1 MADRLRSALA
11 AAAPL
16 AEVDGLRAWTVG
28 TIPPTVEAVHAGAR
42 VVGYPALGDEGD
54 TVALRVLPS
63 RREQQAQMWAGT
75 RRLLLLQLGSPL
87 RTLDKALPN
96 AAKLAIAASRHV
108 RAAEVYLGCA
118 AAAVDHL
125 LLDAGGPV
133 WDEAAFAELLAA
145 VRPRFAPTAVA
156 AATTVGDVLAAATAA
171 EERLA
176 TMLAPALDETVVDAE
191 AHLARL
197 LRPGWITT
205 AGVDRLPD
213 VLRYVRGAAHGL
225 GKAAA
230 QPDRD
235 RARAPSIRALERD
248 YALVAARDVDG
259 SIRTMLEELR
269 VATFAQPVGA
279 KGGPSEQ
286 KVRKALAAL

>member
-1 MADRLRSALA
+1 
-11 AAAPL
+11 
-16 AEVDGLRAWTVG
+16 
-28 TIPPTVEAVHAGAR
+28 
-42 VVGYPALGDEGD
+42 
-54 TVALRVLPS
+54 
-63 RREQQAQMWAGT
+63 MWAGT

-96 AAKLAIAASRHV
+96 AAKLAIAASRHI
-108 RAAEVYLGCA
+108 RAAEVYLACA

-133 WDEAAFAELLAA
+133 WDEAAFADLLAA
-145 VRPRFAPTAVA
+145 VRPRFAPTAVV
-156 AATTVGDVLAAATAA
+156 AATTVGDVLAATTAA
-171 EERLA
+171 EERLG

-213 VLRYVRGAAHGL
+213 VLRYVRGIEHRL

-235 RARAPSIRALERD
+235 RARARSIRALEHD

-269 VATFAQPVGA
+269 VATFAQPLGA